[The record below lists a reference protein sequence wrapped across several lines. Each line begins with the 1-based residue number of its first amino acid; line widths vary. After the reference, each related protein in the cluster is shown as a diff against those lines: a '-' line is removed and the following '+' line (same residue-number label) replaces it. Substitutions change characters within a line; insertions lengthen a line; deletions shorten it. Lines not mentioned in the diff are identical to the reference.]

1 MYEYIFYHNVSIVY
15 KNILKQHKLLQSIFN
30 NKLQL
35 YCVLVEFYCFL
46 NGKKYCCSNDHDD
59 GHMHIWLCI
68 DTQNCSFNLFS
79 TCSHKD
85 KWIFYLMMCLILKE
99 KYPMILIK
107 ASRWVLYFYFNYLRK
122 STYGE
127 SFYNVLRQFPQ
138 DGNRRNN
145 SFIQSMKRHFR
156 YAFRDIINF
165 IWETAAARKCKLWT
179 ERCSF

>member
-1 MYEYIFYHNVSIVY
+1 M
-15 KNILKQHKLLQSIFN
+15 KQLKLLQSIFN
-30 NKLQL
+30 NKSQL